1 MSSSSKNSQR
11 KCSVEKGVF
20 RNFQD
25 LQENT
30 CARVP
35 FLIKLQAS
43 ACNFIKTLTLN
54 FTFGYCSGACAGLKI
69 TVYIFCWFLLHVTMT
84 SWVKKFCSQNL
95 LNLVSME
102 REFMQINFC
111 YKTYSWFLFIFGL
124 LAFKECI
131 TWSWYKG
138 GICFSRKTYRT
149 MYHS

>member
-1 MSSSSKNSQR
+1 MNFAKFFRILFNRTPPGDCFLTSKM
-11 KCSVEKGVF
+11 KK
-20 RNFQD
+20 
-25 LQENT
+25 EN
-30 CARVP
+30 P
-35 FLIKLQAS
+35 
-43 ACNFIKTLTLN
+43 KTLTLN

>member
-1 MSSSSKNSQR
+1 MNFAKFFRILFNRTPPGDCFLTSKM
-11 KCSVEKGVF
+11 KK
-20 RNFQD
+20 
-25 LQENT
+25 EN
-30 CARVP
+30 P
-35 FLIKLQAS
+35 
-43 ACNFIKTLTLN
+43 KTLTLN

-138 GICFSRKTYRT
+138 GICFSRKIYRT
-149 MYHS
+149 MYYS

>member
-1 MSSSSKNSQR
+1 MNFAKF
-11 KCSVEKGVF
+11 F
-20 RNFQD
+20 RILFNRTPPGDCF
-25 LQENT
+25 LTSTMKKEN
-30 CARVP
+30 P
-35 FLIKLQAS
+35 
-43 ACNFIKTLTLN
+43 KTLTLN
-54 FTFGYCSGACAGLKI
+54 FIFGYCSRACAGVKT